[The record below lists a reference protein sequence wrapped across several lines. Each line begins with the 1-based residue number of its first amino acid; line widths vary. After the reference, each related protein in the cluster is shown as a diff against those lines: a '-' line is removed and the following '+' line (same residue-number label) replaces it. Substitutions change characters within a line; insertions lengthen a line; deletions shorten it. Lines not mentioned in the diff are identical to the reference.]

1 MNAEQKAK
9 ARKIADWLDAEDD
22 LWEFVADAISD
33 ARNKGLAPRDPLE
46 RDSGQVLEDVIAALR
61 AAS

>member
-1 MNAEQKAK
+1 MNVGQQRIANQ
-9 ARKIADWLDAEDD
+9 IADFLDFDD
-22 LWEFVADAISD
+22 ELWEFVADAISD